1 MAWLLLLFVMTMV
14 LRAISMV
21 SIMVACCVG
30 VVAGV
35 DVDAGERCVAR
46 HTNDENGGKI
56 DAMLPSYQ
64 RLSPKV
70 GQCSSV
76 CMVNRHDIHSTQY

>member
-1 MAWLLLLFVMTMV
+1 
-14 LRAISMV
+14 MV

-56 DAMLPSYQ
+56 DAIYYKGDTGVPADN
-64 RLSPKV
+64 
-70 GQCSSV
+70 G
-76 CMVNRHDIHSTQY
+76 NFH